1 MPTDGEYRTSVD
13 GLWALGDVN
22 GRGAFTHTAY
32 QDAEIHLSN
41 LGLGPDPH
49 PRSAQGRTIVSS
61 VFLDPPL
68 GRYGMS
74 LREARDS
81 GRRVLEA
88 TLPMSRVSRAV
99 LDSET
104 DGLFRVLVDA
114 DTDELLGC
122 TCFGVGG
129 DEVVQVFSA
138 VAQVGGT
145 ARQLADAL
153 PSHPTVGEFL
163 STLLHA
169 VTPLQDATADCGP
182 DGVRTGR

>member
-1 MPTDGEYRTSVD
+1 M
-13 GLWALGDVN
+13 
-22 GRGAFTHTAY
+22 
-32 QDAEIHLSN
+32 
-41 LGLGPDPH
+41 
-49 PRSAQGRTIVSS
+49 
-61 VFLDPPL
+61 FLDPPL

-74 LREARDS
+74 LREARES

-129 DEVVQVFSA
+129 DEVVQVWSA

-169 VTPLQDATADCGP
+169 VTPLEDATADCGP